1 VLDFFRKPIFIIILA
16 LALIVAG
23 VWAYV
28 SNSNKQKEQ
37 TEKQEE
43 TTEELSTG
51 KISNLTNIEPTAL
64 SENVDSQLSIA
75 DGKAAEADSKLQLGA
90 IEVILPETL
99 DVNSGDSYYI
109 YTSVSDTIYNWVISV
124 SNSDNR
130 FVRSKTVKSDY
141 IGNVSKINR
150 TYLKNNYVTALQ
162 IAEKNGGK
170 EFRESNTIS
179 EVRLTL
185 KNTSTKLW
193 LYWFVKYVSSS
204 EIKEYQ
210 IDASTGALATE

>member
-1 VLDFFRKPIFIIILA
+1 VLDFFRKPIFVIILA

-23 VWAYV
+23 VWAYI
-28 SNSNKQKEQ
+28 SNSNKEKEQ
-37 TEKQEE
+37 TAKQEE
-43 TTEELSTG
+43 SAEELATD
-51 KISNLTNIEPTAL
+51 KISNLTNIDSASLTESL
-64 SENVDSQLSIA
+64 ESQLGIA

-90 IEVILPETL
+90 IEIVLPGTL
-99 DVNSGDSYYI
+99 EVNSGSSYYI
-109 YTSVSDTIYNWVISV
+109 YTSASDTIYNWVISI

-141 IGNVSKINR
+141 VGNVSKINR
-150 TYLKNNYVTALQ
+150 TYLKNNYVAALQ

-170 EFRESNTIS
+170 EFREANTTS

-185 KNTSTKLW
+185 KNASTKSW

-210 IDASTGALATE
+210 IDASTGALVTE